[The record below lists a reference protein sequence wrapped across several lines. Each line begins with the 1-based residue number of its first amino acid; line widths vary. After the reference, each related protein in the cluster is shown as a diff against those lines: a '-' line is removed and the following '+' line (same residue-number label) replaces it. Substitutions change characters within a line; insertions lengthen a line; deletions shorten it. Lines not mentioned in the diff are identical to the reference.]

1 MSGGKL
7 IAICGGIGSGKSV
20 VCRIVAAMGHEVYD
34 CDSRAK
40 EIMDCSAEIKNA
52 IACRVHREAIAPD
65 GSIDRRRLGE
75 IVFSDAEALARL
87 NSIVHAAVRED
98 LALWAARRPGKLL
111 FVETAILYQSGLDA
125 MVDEV
130 WDVEAPPELRLER
143 VMARNGLDAEAVKAR
158 IEAQDSYRPAQ
169 PHPQT
174 TVIVN
179 DGCVPLLPQLE
190 KLLAVSDLPQ

>member
-130 WDVEAPPELRLER
+130 WDVEAPQNCVWSVSWP
-143 VMARNGLDAEAVKAR
+143 AT
-158 IEAQDSYRPAQ
+158 DSTLKLSRPASRLRI
-169 PHPQT
+169 PIGPRGFT
-174 TVIVN
+174 RRP
-179 DGCVPLLPQLE
+179 PL
-190 KLLAVSDLPQ
+190 

>member
-1 MSGGKL
+1 MPL
-7 IAICGGIGSGKSV
+7 PA
-20 VCRIVAAMGHEVYD
+20 
-34 CDSRAK
+34 
-40 EIMDCSAEIKNA
+40 
-52 IACRVHREAIAPD
+52 RVHREAIAPD

-158 IEAQDSYRPAQ
+158 IEAQDSYRPARI
-169 PHPQT
+169 HPQT